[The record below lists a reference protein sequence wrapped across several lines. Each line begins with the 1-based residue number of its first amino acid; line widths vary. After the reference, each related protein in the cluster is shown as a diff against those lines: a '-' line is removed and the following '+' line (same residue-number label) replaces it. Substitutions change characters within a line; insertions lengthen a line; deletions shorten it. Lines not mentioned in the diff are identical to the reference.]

1 MLVISAHIAII
12 FKKENFRESTCPWFS
27 QGWILT
33 VVWQLEAETVSS
45 REGVTPRQAGTW
57 DPLLQSLHLGEP
69 LQQQHRETV
78 RD

>member
-1 MLVISAHIAII
+1 M
-12 FKKENFRESTCPWFS
+12 CPWFS

-57 DPLLQSLHLGEP
+57 DPTLQCLHLDVHLLFPSSNRIQRSYKE
-69 LQQQHRETV
+69 LKITSCMHRWGKL
-78 RD
+78 